1 MNDKLCGAKQECV
14 VLDSILEFCPVRYMV
29 LYVELLHVLPS
40 LRPHCSNFCLW
51 PLNVFLTGL
60 QLVLQWLTG
69 CVCVCSDSHGILGDT
84 KFWQIERLGFFKSQN
99 YSDLVLCFIVPDLSD
114 YVLSVASRL
123 ASA

>member
-14 VLDSILEFCPVRYMV
+14 VLDSILEFCPVRYKV
-29 LYVELLHVLPS
+29 LRVELLHVLPS

-69 CVCVCSDSHGILGDT
+69 CVWASVITGLYYWTGLRT
-84 KFWQIERLGFFKSQN
+84 GL
-99 YSDLVLCFIVPDLSD
+99 D
-114 YVLSVASRL
+114 YWTLISMH
-123 ASA
+123 

>member
-14 VLDSILEFCPVRYMV
+14 VLDSILEFCPVRYTV
-29 LYVELLHVLPS
+29 LCVELLHVFPS

-69 CVCVCSDSHGILGDT
+69 CVCVCSGSHGILGDT
-84 KFWQIERLGFFKSQN
+84 KFWQRLGFFKSQN